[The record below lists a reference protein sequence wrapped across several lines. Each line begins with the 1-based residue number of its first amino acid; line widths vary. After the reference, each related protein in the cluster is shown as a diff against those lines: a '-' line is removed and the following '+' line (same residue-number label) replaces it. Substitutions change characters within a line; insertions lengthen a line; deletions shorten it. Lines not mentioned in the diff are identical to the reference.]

1 MIFQSLRNLYP
12 RCGTKSL
19 EISQI
24 LTLVIILVAVGVEIL
39 VLRDGRQT
47 AAPSS
52 ALRVAVLDE
61 ARGGLPAARVV
72 VPVRRGG
79 SGRGGRR
86 GCHVRRRRRGRGSVV
101 PLYVVLE
108 NVVGALICKGG
119 GDR

>member
-1 MIFQSLRNLYP
+1 M
-12 RCGTKSL
+12 
-19 EISQI
+19 
-24 LTLVIILVAVGVEIL
+24 VVILVAVGVEIL

-47 AAPSS
+47 APSAA

-72 VPVRRGG
+72 VAVRRSGG
-79 SGRGGRR
+79 CG
-86 GCHVRRRRRGRGSVV
+86 RRRRRGGGLVV

-108 NVVGALICKGG
+108 NVVGALICNGG

>member
-1 MIFQSLRNLYP
+1 M
-12 RCGTKSL
+12 
-19 EISQI
+19 
-24 LTLVIILVAVGVEIL
+24 VVILVAVGVEIL

-47 AAPSS
+47 APTS

-86 GCHVRRRRRGRGSVV
+86 GGRVCRRRRGRGPVV